1 MLWSFYNTFSQQIL
15 EPFSFLTQIAQALV
29 SMVMPIIGSI
39 LVIKVMIYGYEVL
52 RGQVSQNVLLE
63 VVFRNIRPMLV
74 ISIALAGGAYAANI
88 VPIIEELRTTLT
100 SLFAQAHAANSY
112 AALDL
117 SMDKAM
123 QTFYAMTDDAWE
135 SHIRV
140 GLGEI
145 DLTGFMMI
153 ACACV
158 MIVSLL
164 LYSIIAAAQLLV
176 IDVMLQVLLAI
187 GPLFI
192 AAFVFPATARFF
204 DSWLATVL
212 KYIITAA
219 LIMLVVGIGNGI
231 FDRYTTIMQSNQT
244 GMSFYSIALYSL
256 AASALLIYFA
266 LKIPDL
272 AGDMLGGAGISI
284 FSPTSAAA
292 PTASAFNNVSKPARE
307 AAGNYIGGKASAA
320 STVMRDMV
328 SRATRSSGA
337 GTISGVGRSVSSAQF
352 PRSGSMRPA
361 GQSMQSMLERK

>member
-29 SMVMPIIGSI
+29 SMIMPIIGSV

-74 ISIALAGGAYAANI
+74 ISVALAGGAYAANI

-112 AALDL
+112 AALDM

-123 QTFYAMTDDAWE
+123 QTFYVMTDDAWE
-135 SHIRV
+135 GHIK
-140 GLGEI
+140 LGVVET

-153 ACACV
+153 ACACL
-158 MIVSLL
+158 MLVSLL
-164 LYSIIAAAQLLV
+164 LYSIVAAAQLLV
-176 IDVMLQVLLAI
+176 IDVMLKVLLAI

-231 FDRYTTIMQSNQT
+231 FDRYTTILQTNQS
-244 GMSFYSIALYSL
+244 MSVYSVALYSL

-266 LKIPDL
+266 LKIPAL

-284 FSPTSAAA
+284 FSPASVAA

-307 AAGNYIGGKASAA
+307 AAGNYIGSKASAA

-328 SRATRSSGA
+328 RRATRSSGA

-352 PRSGSMRPA
+352 PPSGNVRPT
-361 GQSMQSMLERK
+361 GQSMQSMLEGK